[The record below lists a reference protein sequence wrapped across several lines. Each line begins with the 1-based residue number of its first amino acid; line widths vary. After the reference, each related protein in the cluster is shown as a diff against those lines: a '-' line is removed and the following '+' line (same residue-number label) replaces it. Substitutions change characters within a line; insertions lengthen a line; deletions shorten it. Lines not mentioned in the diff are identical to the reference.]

1 MTERRGERPQAPC
14 KRAPRRRRVL
24 GESLVAPYRI
34 LQDTAGVRVGEGF
47 HALPS
52 ILLILRAADCRPYP
66 VKPSLLGEGVT
77 AGDG

>member
-34 LQDTAGVRVGEGF
+34 LQDTAGVCVGEGLC
-47 HALPS
+47 ALPP

-66 VKPSLLGEGVT
+66 VKPSLLGEG
-77 AGDG
+77 DSN